1 MRVARMIVVVLVA
14 ALAGVYVVAGAW
26 GALLVLG
33 AQCAFTLRVRKGWL
47 LAVQAGLV
55 YAVTLGQGAS
65 VAILGFLA
73 GSLLVTRW
81 WALAPAVVFSGVVI
95 HHWRNPGDAVSTT
108 DLAITTLLMTLVV
121 FGLNRLVDRVAE
133 MEATR
138 PALAAAAVAEER
150 LRIAAELSDGLGRG
164 LAAIGAGARRAL
176 TAPSDAA
183 EVLGEV
189 VATARRSLADARAA
203 AAGYRAMS
211 LAPEL
216 TTARALL
223 EAAGVGVEVRAAHT
237 EPLGPA
243 GALLASVLR
252 EAVTD
257 VARRGTATLCV
268 IETREEPAGGQVRLL
283 VADDGRRTAEDD
295 DPGGTGTGGV
305 GGLGRQVAAAGGTL
319 TRGLSSQGRYTIEAV
334 LPTTRPPAPARR
346 EPPDVSVVLLAA
358 VLVGFSVKALLQIP
372 AGLLVPAIAGLSV
385 IVILQLRSVTG
396 RHMVALGVMAALTFA
411 PIPVFGPIWL
421 GSSGFLAG
429 PVLLAFRPRTAWPLV
444 GAILAAVWTVAS
456 LYELP
461 GRVNVT
467 VSTLTTGLVV
477 YSLLRLAQLA
487 KELHAARESLARS
500 AVVEER
506 LRAARDLHDLLGHS
520 LAAILLTCELARR
533 LPDPAQELENVLTM
547 AEHAH
552 HDLRSVTGEQ
562 RELSFAAEAESARKV
577 LAAAGV
583 EATVRLAHPGL
594 PAEVETVL
602 SAVLREA
609 VTNVLRH
616 SSARACVISTSA
628 GDGEVG
634 LRVRNDG
641 AATTAPR
648 RGSSG
653 LGNLTTRLATLG
665 GRLTTGAEGGWF
677 QLDARAP
684 LDPAGLGGDAHG
696 VGAVARV

>member
-1 MRVARMIVVVLVA
+1 MRVARLIVVVVLA
-14 ALAGVYVVAGAW
+14 SLAGVYVVAGAW
-26 GALLVLG
+26 GALPVLA
-33 AQCAFTLRVRKGWL
+33 AQCAFTLRARKGWL
-47 LAVQAGLV
+47 LAVQGVLV

-81 WALAPAVVFSGVVI
+81 WALAPAVAFSGVVI
-95 HHWRNPGDAVSTT
+95 HHWRNSGDAVSTT
-108 DLAITTLLMTLVV
+108 DLAITTVLVSLVV
-121 FGLNRLVDRVAE
+121 FGLIRLVERVAE

-176 TAPSDAA
+176 AAPRDAA
-183 EVLGEV
+183 GTLGEV
-189 VATARRSLADARAA
+189 VATARLSLADARAA
-203 AAGYRAMS
+203 AASYRAMS

-223 EAAGVGVEVRAAHT
+223 EAAGVGVEVRAAHS

-257 VARRGTATLCV
+257 VARRGTATVCV
-268 IETREEPAGGQVRLL
+268 IETWEEPERAQVHLR

-295 DPGGTGTGGV
+295 D
-305 GGLGRQVAAAGGTL
+305 GGLADPAGLARQVAAAGGAL
-319 TRGLSSQGRYTIEAV
+319 TRGLSGRGRYTVEAV
-334 LPTTRPPAPARR
+334 LPATRPPAAARR

-372 AGLLVPAIAGLSV
+372 AGLLVPAVAALTV
-385 IVILQLRSVTG
+385 IVVMQLRSVAG

-421 GSSGFLAG
+421 GTAGFLAG
-429 PVLLAFRPRTAWPLV
+429 PVLLAFRPRTAWPLTA
-444 GAILAAVWTVAS
+444 AILAAVWTVAS

-461 GRVNVT
+461 GRVNIT

-533 LPDPAQELENVLTM
+533 LPDPVRELENVVAM
-547 AEHAH
+547 AEHAE

-562 RELSFAAEAESARKV
+562 RELSFAAEAESAGKV

-583 EATVRLAHPGL
+583 EVTLRLAHREL
-594 PAEVETVL
+594 PADVETVL

-616 SSARACVISTSA
+616 SAARACVISTSA
-628 GDGEVG
+628 AGGEVR
-634 LRVRNDG
+634 LLVRNDG
-641 AATTAPR
+641 AATAAPR

-665 GRLTTGAEGGWF
+665 GRLTTACEAGWF
-677 QLDARAP
+677 RLDARAP

>member
-1 MRVARMIVVVLVA
+1 MRVARLIVVVVLA
-14 ALAGVYVVAGAW
+14 SLAGVYVVAGAW
-26 GALLVLG
+26 GALPVL
-33 AQCAFTLRVRKGWL
+33 AVQCAFTLRARWGWL
-47 LAVQAGLV
+47 LAVQGVLV

-81 WALAPAVVFSGVVI
+81 WALAPAVAFSGVVI
-95 HHWRNPGDAVSTT
+95 HHWRNAGDAVSTT
-108 DLAITTLLMTLVV
+108 DLAITTVLVSLVV
-121 FGLNRLVDRVAE
+121 FGLIRLVERVAE

-164 LAAIGAGARRAL
+164 LATIGAGVRRAL
-176 TAPSDAA
+176 AAPRDAA
-183 EVLGEV
+183 GTLGEV
-189 VATARRSLADARAA
+189 VATARLSLADARAA

-223 EAAGVGVEVRAAHT
+223 EAAGIGVEVRAAHT

-257 VARRGTATLCV
+257 VARRGTATVCV
-268 IETREEPAGGQVRLL
+268 IETWEEPERAQVRLR

-295 DPGGTGTGGV
+295 VTGGLADPA
-305 GGLGRQVAAAGGTL
+305 GLTRQVAAAGGTL
-319 TRGLSSQGRYTIEAV
+319 TRGLSGRGRYTVEAV
-334 LPTTRPPAPARR
+334 LPATRPPTAARR

-372 AGLLVPAIAGLSV
+372 AGLLAPAVAALAV
-385 IVILQLRSVTG
+385 IVVMQLRSVTG

-421 GSSGFLAG
+421 GAAGFLAG
-429 PVLLAFRPRTAWPLV
+429 PVLLAFRPRTAWPLTA
-444 GAILAAVWTVAS
+444 AILAAVWTVAS

-467 VSTLTTGLVV
+467 VSTLTTGVVV

-533 LPDPAQELENVLTM
+533 LPDPVRELENVVTM
-547 AEHAH
+547 AEHAE

-562 RELSFAAEAESARKV
+562 RELSFAAEAESAGKV

-583 EATVRLAHPGL
+583 EVTLRLAHPEL

-602 SAVLREA
+602 STVLREA

-616 SSARACVISTSA
+616 SAARACVISTSVA
-628 GDGEVG
+628 GGEVG
-634 LRVRNDG
+634 LLVRNDG
-641 AATTAPR
+641 AGTAAAR

-665 GRLTTGAEGGWF
+665 GRLTTAAADGWF
-677 QLDARAP
+677 RLDARAP
-684 LDPAGLGGDAHG
+684 LDPAGLAGDAHG

>member
-1 MRVARMIVVVLVA
+1 MRVARLIVVVVLA
-14 ALAGVYVVAGAW
+14 SLAGVYVVAGAW
-26 GALLVLG
+26 GAPAVFA

-47 LAVQAGLV
+47 VAVQAVLV

-81 WALAPAVVFSGVVI
+81 WALAPAVAFSGVVI
-95 HHWRNPGDAVSTT
+95 HHWRYAGDAVSTA
-108 DLAITTLLMTLVV
+108 DLAITTILMALVV
-121 FGLNRLVDRVAE
+121 FGLNRLVERVAE

-176 TAPSDAA
+176 AAPQNAA
-183 EVLGEV
+183 HLLGEV
-189 VATARRSLADARAA
+189 VTTARLSLADARAA
-203 AAGYRAMS
+203 AASYRAMS

-257 VARRGTATLCV
+257 VARRGTATVCV
-268 IETREEPAGGQVRLL
+268 IETWEEPEGAQVRLR

-295 DPGGTGTGGV
+295 DL
-305 GGLGRQVAAAGGTL
+305 GGLARQVAAAGGTL
-319 TRGLSSQGRYTIEAV
+319 TRGLSGRARYTVEAV
-334 LPTTRPPAPARR
+334 LPATRPPATARR

-372 AGLLVPAIAGLSV
+372 AALLAPAVAALAV
-385 IVILQLRSVTG
+385 IVVMQLRSVTG
-396 RHMVALGVMAALTFA
+396 RHMVALGVMAGLTFA
-411 PIPVFGPIWL
+411 PIPMFGPIWL
-421 GSSGFLAG
+421 GTAGFLAG
-429 PVLLAFRPRTAWPLV
+429 PVLLAFRPRTAWPLTA
-444 GAILAAVWTVAS
+444 AILAAVWTVAS
-456 LYELP
+456 LYALP
-461 GRVNVT
+461 GRVNIT
-467 VSTLTTGLVV
+467 VSTLTTGMVV

-487 KELHAARESLARS
+487 KALHAARESLARS

-533 LPDPAQELENVLTM
+533 LPDPVPELENVVTM
-547 AEHAH
+547 AEHAR

-562 RELSFAAEAESARKV
+562 RELSFAAEAESAKKV

-583 EATVRLAHPGL
+583 EVTVRLAHPEL
-594 PAEVETVL
+594 TPEVETVL

-616 SSARACVISTSA
+616 SAARACVISTSA
-628 GDGEVG
+628 AGDEVG
-634 LRVRNDG
+634 LIVRNDG
-641 AATTAPR
+641 AATAAPR

-665 GRLTTGAEGGWF
+665 GRLTTAAGDGWF
-677 QLDARAP
+677 RLDARAP